1 MHFAG
6 RMARRIAH
14 SAACGMPRF
23 LSSMVDRPVQKKTAS
38 EAALRLL
45 ESFADITVTRRQVVD
60 GNQLQKLSL
69 TLGRRRLARDL
80 DVSISAPPT
89 GTPLPHGYHLV
100 YFTPNGIEGE
110 LGADGTDKTFN
121 APAPFSRRM
130 WAGGK
135 MTWPAREQPIRVGDE
150 VEERTRLLSATAK
163 TSRRGEDMVLVDVEK
178 EFWGPNGL
186 ALVDQRSWIFRP
198 EINPEATIAVPQ
210 PKALKDLVRGPS
222 TCEDI
227 AYQHDAPPL
236 RRLSWSSVG
245 LFRFS
250 ALTFNGHMIHYN
262 QEWSRDVEGHP
273 GAVVHG
279 PLNLISMLDYWRDV
293 HGKGQSPREIAYRAL
308 SPIYAGE
315 TYDIRTVG
323 ERVPGDDKGWD
334 ISVEKGGTICMKAQI
349 LG

>member
-1 MHFAG
+1 M
-6 RMARRIAH
+6 
-14 SAACGMPRF
+14 
-23 LSSMVDRPVQKKTAS
+23 QKTAS

-45 ESFADITVTRRQVVD
+45 ESFADTTVARRQVVD

-69 TLGRRRLARDL
+69 TLGRRQLARDL

-121 APAPFSRRM
+121 APSPFSRRM

-135 MTWPAREQPIRVGDE
+135 MMWPAGEEPIRVGDE
-150 VEERTRLLSATAK
+150 VEERTRLLGATAK
-163 TSRRGEDMVLVDVEK
+163 ASRRGEDMVLVDVEK

-186 ALVDQRSWIFRP
+186 ALVDRRSWIFRP
-198 EINPEATIAVPQ
+198 EIHPEATATTPP
-210 PKALKDLVRGPS
+210 PKSHENLVRGPS

-227 AYQHDAPPL
+227 AYEHDAPPL

-250 ALTFNGHMIHYN
+250 ALTFNGHKIHYN
-262 QEWSRDVEGHP
+262 QGWARDVEGHP
-273 GAVVHG
+273 GVVVHG

-293 HGKGQSPREIAYRAL
+293 HGKGQSPREIAYKAL

-315 TYDIRTVG
+315 TFDIRTVG
-323 ERVPGDDKGWD
+323 ERGSRDDKSWD
-334 ISVEKGGTICMKAQI
+334 ISVEKEGIVCMKAQI

>member
-45 ESFADITVTRRQVVD
+45 ESFADKTVTRRQVVD

-163 TSRRGEDMVLVDVEK
+163 TSRRGEDMVL
-178 EFWGPNGL
+178 
-186 ALVDQRSWIFRP
+186 
-198 EINPEATIAVPQ
+198 INPEATIAVPQ

-227 AYQHDAPPL
+227 AYEHDAPPL

-262 QEWSRDVEGHP
+262 QEWTRDVEGHP

-293 HGKGQSPREIAYRAL
+293 HGKGQRPREIAYRAL

-323 ERVPGDDKGWD
+323 ERGPGDDKGWD

-349 LG
+349 PG